1 MLSEG
6 DKEEDLLDATEV
18 FKSEVPDIY
27 YQDGTWNINDDTVP
41 QQTYRL
47 IGFLTKLPEYQ
58 LK

>member
-1 MLSEG
+1 MIL
-6 DKEEDLLDATEV
+6 KKDLLDATEV